1 MNIRDLNDI
10 DNIFIFNLVN
20 ILPVKYILLLK
31 ESCKFFND
39 ISKKNI
45 DLVRTVNFFSNLKK
59 KLPNQSNS
67 ISTGIKNKRLRDRYY
82 GIKIYNI
89 LIGQIKL
96 FNLILSEIPEVHKL
110 IKFMVKYGNIDFECY
125 SIEIRN
131 ECRCELQLY
140 ESLARRSG

>member
-45 DLVRTVNFFSNLKK
+45 DLVRTVNFFSN
-59 KLPNQSNS
+59 
-67 ISTGIKNKRLRDRYY
+67 KRLRYRYY

-110 IKFMVKYGNIDFECY
+110 IKFMVNYGNIDFECY
-125 SIEIRN
+125 ICNISIFNMKKYTIKDN
-131 ECRCELQLY
+131 YLICKKCKKKI
-140 ESLARRSG
+140 S